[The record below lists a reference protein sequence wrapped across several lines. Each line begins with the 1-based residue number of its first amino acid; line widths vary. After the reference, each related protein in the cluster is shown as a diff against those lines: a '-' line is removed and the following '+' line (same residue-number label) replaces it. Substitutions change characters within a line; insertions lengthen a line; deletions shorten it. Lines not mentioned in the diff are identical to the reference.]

1 MTKYGHFNTRKQNL
15 LFSNLIPFSWYVTCL
30 LAPFNYHVSTQKI
43 VISHQVDPWEF
54 YTVFI
59 SSFRNFRNCYLESDV
74 DCVLFAVKTMI
85 RSLSNKEIGL
95 YAKRDNYFAEKS
107 DG

>member
-1 MTKYGHFNTRKQNL
+1 MIKLSRITIVTLVIFLTSS
-15 LFSNLIPFSWYVTCL
+15 FSNV
-30 LAPFNYHVSTQKI
+30 
-43 VISHQVDPWEF
+43 
-54 YTVFI
+54 
-59 SSFRNFRNCYLESDV
+59 RNCYLESDV

-95 YAKRDNYFAEKS
+95 YAKRVNYFAEKS